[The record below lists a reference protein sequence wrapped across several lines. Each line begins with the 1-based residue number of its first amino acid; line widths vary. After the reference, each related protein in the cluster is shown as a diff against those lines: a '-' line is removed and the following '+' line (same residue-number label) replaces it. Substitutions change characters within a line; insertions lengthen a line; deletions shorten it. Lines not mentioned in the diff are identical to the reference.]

1 MADRILRI
9 REVTDRIGVARST
22 IYEWQS
28 RGAFPAS
35 IPLGER
41 SIGWLESDVDEW
53 IVDRARRARGVQG
66 EAEAARTAV

>member
-9 REVTDRIGVARST
+9 REVTRRVGVSRST

-41 SIGWLESDVDEW
+41 SIGWLESDVTAW
-53 IVDRARRARGVQG
+53 IEARARGAKG
-66 EAEAARTAV
+66 GAEATRTAA

>member
-28 RGAFPAS
+28 RGAFPPS

-41 SIGWLESDVDEW
+41 SIGWLESDVTAW
-53 IVDRARRARGVQG
+53 IERKAAEGRRD
-66 EAEAARTAV
+66 AA

>member
-28 RGAFPAS
+28 RGTFPAS
-35 IPLGER
+35 VPLGER
-41 SIGWLESDVDEW
+41 SIGWLESDVDKW
-53 IVDRARRARGVQG
+53 IESRARRARGVQG
-66 EAEAARTAV
+66 EAKRPAA